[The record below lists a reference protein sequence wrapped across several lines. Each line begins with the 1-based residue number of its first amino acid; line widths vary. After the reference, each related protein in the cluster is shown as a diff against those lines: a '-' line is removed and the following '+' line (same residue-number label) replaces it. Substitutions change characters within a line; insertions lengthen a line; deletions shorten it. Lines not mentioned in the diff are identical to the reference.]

1 MEDNYKI
8 ILARIRVYQSLLQS
22 NSLTCDLVPLLLV
35 RSSDVVWQ
43 RLDALLLLE
52 LLRRLRVLPPPVRRP
67 VALRKI
73 DDVDVDS
80 LKRNQ
85 FC

>member
-1 MEDNYKI
+1 MAIPWNRDLQIPTSNMSLYKS
-8 ILARIRVYQSLLQS
+8 RSLLFF
-22 NSLTCDLVPLLLV
+22 
-35 RSSDVVWQ
+35 SDVVRQ

-67 VALRKI
+67 VALPEV

-80 LKRNQ
+80 LQEEK
-85 FC
+85 FEFIAKH